1 MHERQD
7 RPVRT
12 GGLARGAF
20 PLERLNYPAG
30 LPIVASRTEIVRALR
45 THRVVVIAGETGSGK
60 TTQIPKM
67 CLEAGRGVAGLI
79 GCTQPRRIAAVTVA
93 QRLAEELNEPLGRS
107 VGYKIRFEECRG
119 PGQRIKFMTDGVLLA
134 ETQSDRLLRRYDTLI
149 VDEAHER
156 SLNIDFVLGIVKT
169 LLERRRDLHLVITSA
184 TIDTEKFS
192 LAFDR
197 APVIEV
203 TGRTYPVEVLYQPP
217 EPGPSEAD
225 EETHVEAAVAAAVNI
240 TARHPDGDVLIFMPT
255 EPDIR
260 ETCDLLEGRNMGT
273 WAVLPLYARLPASE
287 QRRVF
292 QPARAS
298 RKIIVATNVAET
310 SLTIPNIR
318 FVIDTGLARIGQ
330 YNPRTR
336 TTSLP
341 VRSISRSSA
350 NQRLGRCGRLRNGVC
365 VRLYSEEDYLKR
377 APFTAPEILRA
388 NLAAVIL
395 NMMALNLGGIQQFP
409 FIDKPSPKRI
419 RDGIELLLELGALE
433 PAVRT
438 GREDTAREP
447 YRLTPRGRSMA
458 RLPLD
463 PRLSRMIIEAER
475 EGCLD
480 EMLVIAAAL
489 SIQDPRERPPDKAA
503 QADQAHRAFADPLS
517 DFASLLTLW
526 THCRK
531 QVGLTGSQGAL
542 KRYCREQFLSYRRM
556 REWKAVRD
564 ELATLASEAGV
575 GAKAPPPPGGGATPA
590 SKKTRVEDPYARIHR
605 AILSGHLSNIAVK
618 KEKNVYTAAHG
629 REAFLFPGS
638 GLYNRGPRWIVAAEM
653 VETSRLF
660 ARTCAQIDPAWIES
674 LAGPLC
680 RTSCS
685 GPHWDPARGEVV
697 ADARVTLFGLVIV
710 PARPVSFGPLFPEEA
725 FQIFLREV
733 LVEGRVRPCPPFLR
747 HNLSLRE
754 RVGVLEDKVRR
765 HDILVDDDDLV
776 RFYRTR
782 LPVLWSMRSLMK
794 VVRERGSDAFLRLSE
809 EDLWRRP
816 PDEEIPRL
824 YPDETRVASDR
835 FRLVYRYAPEAP
847 DDGVTLRVPAEALPD
862 LRAAE
867 IERGCPGLWQEK
879 ILALLKGLPKEARK
893 RLSPLTESA
902 GIICSEM
909 DREYEHLPSALSGF
923 VTQRFGLDVPAAVWS
938 AIPLP
943 EHLHMR
949 VAVWDDDHGE
959 VVAGRDLARL
969 QREQRRE
976 VCASSALERLR
987 AEWET
992 PPATDWAFPDL
1003 PERIPLLERGRIRGY
1018 AYPALEAA
1026 GDGCRP
1032 RLCTDP
1038 GEAEGVH
1045 HAGVMRLACLCLPGE
1060 LKSLK
1065 KAVAL
1070 SVPMKAR
1077 AALCGG
1083 PAAWERRILEKV
1095 LGDLV
1100 DVRVRRRED
1109 FQDMLAGLRARLMPH
1124 ALDITALVSPVL
1136 KAASDASRNLSALE
1150 KAHRF
1155 NRPALAF
1162 LAALKGELARLIPDD
1177 FLQATPADRIAHL
1190 PRYLA
1195 ALSIRAQ
1202 RGLDHLD
1209 RALAREAP
1217 LRAYAKRL
1225 SEFTAEITPHTTAD
1239 KRREIEDLFWM
1250 IEEYKVSVFAQELK
1264 TPAPVSPKR
1273 LQAKIAAIEALP

>member
-1 MHERQD
+1 MQEDQD
-7 RPVRT
+7 RSVRAD
-12 GGLARGAF
+12 GRARRDSL
-20 PLERLNYPAG
+20 LERLNYPAG
-30 LPIVASRTEIVRALR
+30 LPIVSSRTEIIRALR

-67 CLEAGRGVAGLI
+67 CLEAGRGMAGLI

-134 ETQSDRLLRRYDTLI
+134 ETQRDRLLRRYDTLI

-169 LLERRRDLHLVITSA
+169 LLDRRNDLHLVITSA

-203 TGRTYPVEVLYQPP
+203 TGRTYPVEMLYRPP
-217 EPGPSEAD
+217 EPGVSEGD
-225 EETHVEAAVAAAVNI
+225 EETHVEAAVAAAVDI
-240 TARHPDGDVLIFMPT
+240 TARHPDGDLLVFMPT

-260 ETCDLLEGRNMGT
+260 ETCTLLEGRNTGA

-336 TTSLP
+336 TYSLP
-341 VRSISRSSA
+341 IRGISRSSA
-350 NQRLGRCGRLRNGVC
+350 DQRQGRCGRVRNGVC
-365 VRLYSEEDYLKR
+365 IRLYSEENYLKR

-395 NMMALNLGGIQQFP
+395 NMMALKLGSIQQFP

-433 PAVRT
+433 PADRT
-438 GREDTAREP
+438 DRQETAREH

-463 PRLSRMIIEAER
+463 PRLSRMILEAER

-480 EMLVIAAAL
+480 ELLVIAAAL

-503 QADQAHRAFADPLS
+503 QADQSHRIFADPLS

-526 THCRK
+526 THCLDR
-531 QVGLTGSQGAL
+531 VGPTGSQGTL

-564 ELATLASEAGV
+564 ELATLSSEAGV
-575 GAKAPPPPGGGATPA
+575 EANAPSLPVSGAKSA
-590 SKKTRVEDPYARIHR
+590 SKKGRAEDPYARIHR

-638 GLYNRGPRWIVAAEM
+638 GLYNRRPRWIVAAEM

-660 ARTCAQIDPAWIES
+660 ARTCAQIDPAWIEP

-680 RTSCS
+680 QTSYS

-697 ADARVTLFGLVIV
+697 ADAHVTLFGLLIV

-725 FQIFLREV
+725 FQIFLRAA

-765 HDILVDDDDLV
+765 RDILVDDDDLV
-776 RFYRTR
+776 RFYQTR
-782 LPVLWSMRSLMK
+782 LPVVWSMQSLMK
-794 VVRERGSDAFLRLSE
+794 VVRERGGDAFLRLRE

-816 PDEEIPRL
+816 PDEEIPQL
-824 YPDETRVASDR
+824 YPDETRVAADR

-847 DDGVTLRVPAEALPD
+847 DDGVTLLIPPEALPVI
-862 LRAAE
+862 RTAA
-867 IERGCPGLWQEK
+867 IEQGCPGLWQEK
-879 ILALLKGLPKEARK
+879 ILALLKGLPKEARR

-902 GIICSEM
+902 RIISLEM
-909 DREYEHLPSALSGF
+909 EREYENLFSALSVF
-923 VTQRFGLDVPAAVWS
+923 VKQRFGLSVPPAVWS

-943 EHLHMR
+943 AHLQMR
-949 VAVWDDDHGE
+949 FAVWDDERGE
-959 VVAGRDLARL
+959 VAAGRDLALL
-969 QREQRRE
+969 QREHGRE
-976 VCASSALERLR
+976 VCTSALDRLQNQ
-987 AEWET
+987 WET
-992 PPATDWAFPDL
+992 PPAVNWAFPDL

-1018 AYPALEAA
+1018 AYPALEA
-1026 GDGCRP
+1026 GEDGCRP
-1032 RLCTDP
+1032 RLCTEP

-1045 HAGVMRLACLCLPGE
+1045 RVGVMRLACLCLPGE

-1070 SVPMKAR
+1070 PAAMKAQ
-1077 AALCGG
+1077 AAFCGG

-1100 DVRVRRRED
+1100 DVRVRGRAD
-1109 FQDMLAGLRARLMPH
+1109 FQNMIAGLRARLLPH
-1124 ALDITALVSPVL
+1124 AQDVTALVTPVL
-1136 KAASDASRNLSALE
+1136 RATSDASQTLNALTA
-1150 KAHRF
+1150 AHRF

-1162 LAALKGELARLIPDD
+1162 LAALKEELARLIPDD
-1177 FLQATPADRIAHL
+1177 FLQVYSVDRLVHV

-1209 RALAREAP
+1209 RALAREEP

-1225 SEFTAEITPHTTAD
+1225 AEFTAEITPQTTAE
-1239 KRREIEDLFWM
+1239 KRREIEALFWM